1 MHPRNKVPKT
11 CKKNCLSMK
20 ISPKN
25 VNESTAL
32 GLPAHQYKHQYCT
45 NPKMS
50 PRPLQ

>member
-25 VNESTAL
+25 LNESTAL
-32 GLPAHQYKHQYCT
+32 ASILAC
-45 NPKMS
+45 N
-50 PRPLQ
+50 LQ